1 MRQSIPEILESW
13 DTLPFISGINCHLSF
28 KKFVEVLF
36 EFLNFWEF
44 PLTRANA
51 APIIILGAF
60 AS

>member
-13 DTLPFISGINCHLSF
+13 DTLPFRSGINCYLSF
-28 KKFVEVLF
+28 KKFLEVLF
-36 EFLNFWEF
+36 EFLNFWEV

-51 APIIILGAF
+51 APIIILEAF